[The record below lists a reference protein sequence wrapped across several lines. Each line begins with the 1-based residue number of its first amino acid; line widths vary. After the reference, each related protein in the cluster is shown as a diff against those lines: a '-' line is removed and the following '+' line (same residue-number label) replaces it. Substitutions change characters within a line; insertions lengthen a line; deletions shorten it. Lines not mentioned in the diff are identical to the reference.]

1 MQDRPYWWDTAPRPN
16 LDLEPTPPAH
26 TDVAVIGGGYTG
38 VSAARALARHGA
50 DVTVLERATLGW
62 GASSR
67 NGGFVL
73 PGFKREAGL
82 LLRKLGAV
90 HARELYDASLA
101 ALRFVE
107 QFIVSEGL
115 ECDYRKSGHLILAA
129 KPAHYQDLARSRD
142 VLARAFRHH
151 TQLVPRDRLRE
162 ELGANSY
169 YGGLVDPE
177 AGAVNPAKLF
187 WGLAAA
193 ARRAGARLVE
203 DVEVRELERVAG
215 GFNLRTSK
223 GAVWARHVMVATNGY
238 SGHVV
243 PGLRRRVVPVAS
255 YLVATA
261 PLGVSVARALIPRD
275 RVVSDTKNL
284 LSYFRIS
291 ADTRMLFGGRV
302 AFSAM
307 SGRESAKRL
316 TDTMCALFP
325 RLLGTDIDYH
335 WSGNVAMTLDQMPHA
350 GVRDGVHYA
359 MGYCGHGVAL
369 STYLGA
375 RVGEN
380 IAGKGDLN
388 PFSDLPFRAV
398 PLHFG
403 TGRPWF
409 LPMVGAYYRMKDAA
423 R

>member
-1 MQDRPYWWDTAPRPN
+1 VQDRVYWWDTAPRPQ
-16 LDLEPTPPAH
+16 LDLDPKAPAH

-38 VSAARALARHGA
+38 VSAARVLARHGA

-73 PGFKREAGL
+73 PGFKREAEPL
-82 LLRKLGAV
+82 LHKLGAV
-90 HARELYDASLA
+90 HARALYDASRA
-101 ALRFVE
+101 AVRFVE

-129 KPAHYQDLARSRD
+129 KPAHYQDLARTRD
-142 VLARAFRHH
+142 VLARAFRHE

-162 ELGANSY
+162 ELGAANTY
-169 YGGLVDPE
+169 HGALVDPE
-177 AGAVNPAKLF
+177 GGAVNPAKLF

-203 DVEVRELERVAG
+203 NVEVRELERVAG
-215 GFNLRTSK
+215 GFNLRTST
-223 GAVWARHVMVATNGY
+223 GVVWARHVMVATDGY

-243 PGLRRRVVPVAS
+243 PGLHRRVVPVMS
-255 YLVATA
+255 YVIATA
-261 PLGVSVARALIPRD
+261 PLGVSVARSLIPRD

-291 ADTRMLFGGRV
+291 ADTRMVFGGRV
-302 AFSAM
+302 AFTRM
-307 SGRESAKRL
+307 SGYEAAKRL
-316 TDTMCALFP
+316 TDTMCDLFP
-325 RLLGTDIDYH
+325 RLLGTDVDYH
-335 WSGNVAMTLDQMPHA
+335 WSGNVAMTLDQLPHA

-369 STYLGA
+369 ATYLGA
-375 RVGEN
+375 RVGEH
-380 IAGKGDLN
+380 IAGHGDLK
-388 PFSDLPFRAV
+388 PFSDLSFRAV
-398 PLHFG
+398 PLHF
-403 TGRPWF
+403 GRPWF
-409 LPMVGAYYRMKDAA
+409 LPMVGAYYRMKDAM

>member
-1 MQDRPYWWDTAPRPN
+1 MEDRPYWWDTAPRPQLN
-16 LDLEPTPPAH
+16 LEPKAPAH

-38 VSAARALARHGA
+38 VSAARVLARHGA

-73 PGFKREAGL
+73 PGFKREAEPL
-82 LLRKLGAV
+82 LQKLGAV
-90 HARELYDASLA
+90 RARALYDASRA
-101 ALRFVE
+101 AVRFVE
-107 QFIVSEGL
+107 QFIESESL

-129 KPAHYQDLARSRD
+129 KPAHYQDLARTRD
-142 VLARAFRHH
+142 VLARAFRHTTH
-151 TQLVPRDRLRE
+151 LVPRDRLRE
-162 ELGANSY
+162 ELGAADTY
-169 YGGLVDPE
+169 HGGLVDPE
-177 AGAVNPAKLF
+177 GAAVNPAKLF

-203 DVEVRELERVAG
+203 NVEVRELERVAG
-215 GFNLRTSK
+215 GFNLRTST
-223 GAVWARHVMVATNGY
+223 GTVWARHVMVATDGY
-238 SGHVV
+238 SGDVV
-243 PGLRRRVVPVAS
+243 PGLHRRVVPVTS
-255 YLVATA
+255 YLIATA
-261 PLGVSVARALIPRD
+261 PLGLSVARSLIPRD
-275 RVVSDTKNL
+275 RVMSDTKNL

-291 ADTRMLFGGRV
+291 ADLRMLFGGRV
-302 AFSAM
+302 AFSPM
-307 SGRESAKRL
+307 SGYEGAKRL

-325 RLLGTDIDYH
+325 RLLGTDIDYR
-335 WSGNVAMTLDQMPHA
+335 WSGNVGMTLDHLPHA

-380 IAGKGDLN
+380 IAGHGDLK
-388 PFSDLPFRAV
+388 PFSDLSFRAV
-398 PLHFG
+398 PLHF
-403 TGRPWF
+403 GRPWF
-409 LPMVGAYYRMKDAA
+409 LPMVGAYYRVKDAM

>member
-1 MQDRPYWWDTAPRPN
+1 MQDRPYWWDTAPRPT
-16 LDLEPTPPAH
+16 LDLEPAPPGH

-82 LLRKLGAV
+82 LLRKFGAV
-90 HARELYDASLA
+90 RARELYDASRA
-101 ALRFVE
+101 AVHFVE

-115 ECDYRKSGHLILAA
+115 ECDYRRAGHLILAA
-129 KPAHYQDLARSRD
+129 KPAHYQDLARTRD
-142 VLARAFRHH
+142 VLARAFRHE
-151 TQLVPRDRLRE
+151 TQLVRRDRLRE

-169 YGGLVDPE
+169 HGGLVDPE

-187 WGLAAA
+187 WGLAVA

-215 GFNLRTSK
+215 GFTLRTTK
-223 GAVWARHVMVATNGY
+223 GPVWARHVVVATNGY

-255 YLVATA
+255 YLIATA

-284 LSYFRIS
+284 FSYFRVS

-302 AFSAM
+302 AFSRM
-307 SGRESAKRL
+307 TRYVSAKRL

-335 WSGNVAMTLDQMPHA
+335 WSGNVAMTLDQLPHA

-359 MGYCGHGVAL
+359 MGYCGQGVAL

-375 RVGEN
+375 RVGEH
-380 IAGKGDLN
+380 IAGHGDLT

-398 PLHFG
+398 PLHF
-403 TGRPWF
+403 GRPWF
-409 LPMVGAYYRMKDAA
+409 LPMVGAYYRMKDAM